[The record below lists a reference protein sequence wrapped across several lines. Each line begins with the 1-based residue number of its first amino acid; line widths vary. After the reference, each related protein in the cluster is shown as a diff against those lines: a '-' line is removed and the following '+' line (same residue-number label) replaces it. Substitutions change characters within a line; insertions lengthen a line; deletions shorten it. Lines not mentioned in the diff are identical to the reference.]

1 MGVMEKRRRA
11 SEERVYI
18 PVSDDRKR
26 PYVNGRVFLSITVV
40 MVFLLDLES
49 IQREELVFGPDD
61 EADALR
67 MYLWFSNTRNAFYIS
82 VYHRLTARG
91 RT

>member
-1 MGVMEKRRRA
+1 VCLAAPFWYLNNEDGADGEEKK
-11 SEERVYI
+11 SI
-18 PVSDDRKR
+18 GLCKWSC
-26 PYVNGRVFLSITVV
+26 FLSITVV

>member
-1 MGVMEKRRRA
+1 
-11 SEERVYI
+11 
-18 PVSDDRKR
+18 
-26 PYVNGRVFLSITVV
+26 V

-67 MYLWFSNTRNAFYIS
+67 MYLWFSDTRNAFYIS